1 MEPWIKLSP
10 ICQVCKNT
18 MTMGKNAMFAIIN
31 PHTGRVLFSGDED
44 TVRRRF
50 DNLIYEI
57 PKLQPLLELF
67 ELTNEGWEE
76 SEF

>member
-1 MEPWIKLSP
+1 
-10 ICQVCKNT
+10 
-18 MTMGKNAMFAIIN
+18 MFAIIN
-31 PHTGRVLFSGDED
+31 LHTGRVLFSGDED
-44 TVRRRF
+44 TTRQQF
-50 DNLIYEI
+50 DALIYGI